1 MGCSRHLWWLLHGSY
16 VYHPLLICDFYMMY
30 FSYLK
35 KVWTTLI
42 FITLIVFIIFPVL
55 WIQHIW
61 IWTWTHSKISKVI
74 VPIKIF
80 YSMSLGMLLI
90 KLENQLIARVYNI
103 PNAYQ
108 RQNTTCFL
116 IILEQTFYVASY
128 YIPMLTWFW
137 SIVTHDTSNKKKK
150 TMRNESFTHCIH
162 TVWIFFS
169 HNMWNID

>member
-1 MGCSRHLWWLLHGSY
+1 
-16 VYHPLLICDFYMMY
+16 MMY

-42 FITLIVFIIFPVL
+42 FITLIVLIIFPVL

-61 IWTWTHSKISKVI
+61 IWTRTHRKISKVL

-90 KLENQLIARVYNI
+90 KLENQLIAKVYNI

-150 TMRNESFTHCIH
+150 QWEMKALHIAFTLFEFLFLITCAIKIVSLQQHS
-162 TVWIFFS
+162 WFP
-169 HNMWNID
+169 